1 MRKRILSLSLAVCML
16 CLLTLTS
23 CAAAELPAAG
33 NGPDHEAE
41 SLAAQTTGFTDVP
54 QDAWYADGV
63 AYCQAHGIMEG
74 TGTAAFSPE
83 GEVTRAMLATTLYR
97 MSGSPAVST
106 LPDFTD
112 TKPGTWYGA
121 AVAWAAETG
130 VMAGYGNGAFGV
142 DDPAT
147 REQAVTIL
155 WHYAEEPAGGAEEV
169 FSNVGSIS
177 GWARSAVR
185 WADTAGIL
193 DGMTA
198 DRYFDPQSDVRRGE
212 LAAMLY
218 RYLSRGQGS
227 EAGFSSDLVISV
239 GDKDFAVE
247 LAESAS
253 ARALRERLP
262 LTVTMGELNDNEK
275 FFYLADPLPSA
286 PERPGTIQAGDLM
299 LYGPDCLVL
308 FYVSFASS
316 YSYTRLGRVADPEG
330 LADALGGG
338 NVEVTFQMRGQEEA
352 PGVTADH
359 RILVAYF
366 SATGTTKAL
375 AEYASDILNADL
387 YEIVPEVPYT
397 ADDLNYNSSSSRA
410 SQEQSSASARP
421 AISGSVSNMEDYDM
435 VILGYPI
442 WHGQAPKVISTF
454 LESYDFTGK
463 TIIPFC
469 TSHSSGIGSSD
480 ATLHALAPGAD
491 WRSGRRFAGGTT
503 RETMEEWIGG
513 LDLQTDSVPA
523 FDFTSKTVTLNSG
536 YVMPL
541 NGLGTYSLTGRD
553 LRQFRVRRAGAWC
566 AAH

>member
-16 CLLTLTS
+16 CLLTMTS
-23 CAAAELPAAG
+23 CSAADGPAAG
-33 NGPDHEAE
+33 SGADHEAQP
-41 SLAAQTTGFTDVP
+41 LAAQTTGFTDVP

-83 GEVTRAMLATTLYR
+83 GEVTRAMLAATLYR
-97 MSGSPAVST
+97 MSGSPAVSA
-106 LPDFTD
+106 PPGFTD
-112 TKPGTWYGA
+112 AEPGAWYGG
-121 AVAWAAETG
+121 AVAWAAEAG
-130 VMAGYGNGAFGV
+130 VMAGYGNGVFGV
-142 DDPAT
+142 NDPAT

-155 WHYAEEPAGGAEEV
+155 WRYAEEPAGGAEEV
-169 FSNVGSIS
+169 FSDAGAIS

-198 DRYFDPQSDVRRGE
+198 DRRFDPQASVRRGE

-227 EAGFSSDLVISV
+227 GANPSSDLAISV
-239 GDKDFAVE
+239 GGRDFAVE

-262 LTVTMGELNDNEK
+262 LTVTMGELNGNEK
-275 FFYLADPLPSA
+275 FCYLADPLPSA

-308 FYVSFASS
+308 FYESFASS

-338 NVEVTFQMRGQEEA
+338 EVEVTFQLRGQGEA
-352 PGVTADH
+352 PGVAADP

-366 SATGTTKAL
+366 SATGATKAL

-387 YEIVPEVPYT
+387 CEIVPEIPYT
-397 ADDLNYNSSSSRA
+397 ADDLDYNNNSSRA
-410 SQEQSSASARP
+410 NQEQSSASARP
-421 AISGSVSNMEDYDM
+421 AISGGVPNLEDYDV

-454 LESYDFTGK
+454 LESCDFTGK

-480 ATLHALAPGAD
+480 ANLHALAGGAD
-491 WRSGRRFAGGTT
+491 WRPGIRFAGGTA
-503 RETMEEWIGG
+503 RETVEEWIGG
-513 LDLQTDSVPA
+513 LDLQTGAVPV
-523 FDFTSKTVTLNSG
+523 FDFETKPSPAAAV
-536 YVMPL
+536 
-541 NGLGTYSLTGRD
+541 
-553 LRQFRVRRAGAWC
+553 LRA
-566 AAH
+566 